1 MRLFWNH
8 CNLLKCLS
16 SRLILKNGRVTV
28 SNFLLVILLELFI
41 SLMLF
46 DLCSLLNRVHHI
58 KLNNISFICSIL
70 NVFNNV
76 FFLHIR
82 GCCSDIILIR
92 VKTLELNLNIL
103 LILVFFEVYF
113 LLRLHKLFLL
123 TFMVF
128 AHGFH
133 ILFQLCFFNLQTRN
147 EVLKHGSL
155 KFQLFVA
162 IEQDTYFGSI

>member
-58 KLNNISFICSIL
+58 KLNNISFICSAL
-70 NVFNNV
+70 SVSMNV

-82 GCCSDIILIR
+82 GNSCGIILIR

-103 LILVFFEVYF
+103 MRLVFFEVDF
-113 LLRLHKLFLL
+113 LLRFLKPFLL
-123 TFMVF
+123 TFVIF
-128 AHGFH
+128 AHCFH
-133 ILFQLCFFNLQTRN
+133 ILFQLCFFNPQIRN
-147 EVLKHGSL
+147 ELTEHGSL
-155 KFQLFVA
+155 KFQLLVA
-162 IEQDTYFGSI
+162 IEQET